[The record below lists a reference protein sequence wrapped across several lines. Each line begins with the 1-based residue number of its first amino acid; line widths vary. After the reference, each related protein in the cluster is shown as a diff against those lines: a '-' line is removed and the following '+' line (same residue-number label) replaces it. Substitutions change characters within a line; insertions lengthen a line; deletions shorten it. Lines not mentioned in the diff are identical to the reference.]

1 MKRLTPD
8 AGLVV
13 AVTLLAVAYL
23 WADSRLPSHSLG
35 DPLGPRVFPALVGV
49 GLLVSAVLLAFELR
63 AERRARPVPPADAD
77 AGGEARVPTRVLVGA
92 VAWLALYYACLEPV
106 GYLLSTLA
114 FLAGMLSYFHRGHW
128 RANAVIAVA
137 FTLVVDALFTYALGI
152 PLAEGILHI

>member
-1 MKRLTPD
+1 MCCWCF
-8 AGLVV
+8 A
-13 AVTLLAVAYL
+13 LAMWCWWCFAL
-23 WADSRLPSHSLG
+23 ATWRWCLAIAWCFLAIFLC
-35 DPLGPRVFPALVGV
+35 FPALVGV